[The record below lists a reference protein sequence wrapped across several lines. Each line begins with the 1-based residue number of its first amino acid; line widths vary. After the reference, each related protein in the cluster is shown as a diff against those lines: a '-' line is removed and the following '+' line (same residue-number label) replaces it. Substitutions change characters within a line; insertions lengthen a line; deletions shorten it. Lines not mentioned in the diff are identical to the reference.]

1 MQLKGIRVEL
11 GLLDEI
17 KVQTTNAIKQAE
29 AINKAEESLY
39 AIFDNAKKVAG
50 NLEQQMNFGNPINE
64 MIFRSLDRLTK
75 SAKELG
81 VDVNSFPEVKKLKDA
96 EQKLLRSMT
105 TAKQAIEAYKSL

>member
-39 AIFDNAKKVAG
+39 TIFDNAKKVAG
-50 NLEQQMNFGNPINE
+50 NLEQQMNYGNPIKG
-64 MIFRSLDRLTK
+64 MIEKSMVRLVK
-75 SAKELG
+75 GAKELG
-81 VDVNSFPEVKKLKDA
+81 IDPNSFPEVKKLQDA
-96 EQKLLRSMT
+96 EQKLLRAMI
-105 TAKQAIEAYKSL
+105 TAQQAVDAYKSL